1 MFISDIYSSKRRILL
16 EPIYTRG
23 ECELFLSSEG
33 LTGNREDFQNAF
45 KKSFDYENQRRE
57 KRKIYAVF
65 LEIMIPRD
73 MTDEDLKLTIQFFLS
88 HMSEDY
94 SHLLPYCYRK
104 TGRGNGEYVE
114 ILVGQ
119 RNIYQK
125 EIEVPK
131 VYKRRR
137 YVDSV
142 TGLFTKKDNPNAK
155 IIEAGTPVID
165 KKTGKQIVFKT
176 FVSEKKNRCWNYTTS
191 SCEEYRK
198 EVFSRFTDGLE
209 AAFKVSISKV
219 YQRKAIPQKK
229 IEWNYTNYSWKDHSV
244 VKAKCIHL
252 NRYIKKTK
260 SELDYLRGDMLR
272 YRAMTGYVSDMNIS
286 DMFRDYANMTR
297 WIAETLNTCVVG
309 IDLSSSSIKRRKIKI
324 CFNPYIDW
332 KNPREKSY
340 KGRNSYRR
348 WMNRFA
354 CAKAEIEGKID
365 EFKSLYRNF
374 IGAFEQFSDFC
385 ERTRYTPLSQRS
397 FEKCFRYEGKR
408 FLV

>member
-16 EPIYTRG
+16 DPLYTRG
-23 ECELFLSSEG
+23 ECELFLSNEG

-45 KKSFDYENQRRE
+45 TKSFFYEDQRGD
-57 KRKIYAVF
+57 KRKIYAIF
-65 LEIMIPRD
+65 LEIMIPRGI
-73 MTDEDLKLTIQFFLS
+73 TDDDLKLTIQKF
-88 HMSEDY
+88 MTYMAEDY

-114 ILVGQ
+114 ILAGQ

-125 EIEVPK
+125 EIEIPK
-131 VYKRRR
+131 VYKRKR
-137 YVDSV
+137 YIDVK
-142 TGLFTKKDNPNAK
+142 TGCFTKKNNPNAK
-155 IIEAGTPVID
+155 IIEAGTPMID
-165 KKTGKQIVFKT
+165 KKTGKQIVLKT

-191 SCEEYRK
+191 SCDEYRK
-198 EVFSRFTDGLE
+198 EIFNRFIDGLE
-209 AAFKVSISKV
+209 ECFKISISKIFK
-219 YQRKAIPQKK
+219 RKSIPQKK
-229 IEWNYTNYSWKDHSV
+229 FEWNYTNYSWKDNPI

-252 NRYIKKTK
+252 TRYIKKTK
-260 SELDYLRGDMLR
+260 SELDYIRGDMIR
-272 YRAMTGYVSDMNIS
+272 YRAMANHISDMNIS

-297 WIAETLNTCVVG
+297 WIAETLNTCVVA

-332 KNPREKSY
+332 KNPQEKSY

-354 CAKAEIEGKID
+354 CAKAEIERKIID
-365 EFKSLYRNF
+365 FKQLYHDF
-374 IGAFEQFSDFC
+374 INAHEVFEDFC
-385 ERTRYTPLSQRS
+385 VRTGYTPLSQRS
-397 FEKCFRYEGKR
+397 FERCFRYEVKR